1 MHSEVLSP
9 FRGPGV
15 NAMPAFFEAHSGE
28 LTIVVLILMV
38 LATLMVLVPQLLRA
52 HLRKVEMRH
61 QEHMKALEQGQSL
74 PVDDDRSRMAARM
87 ALLVPMVVM
96 IAAGT
101 VTSFIVVK
109 GSDQV
114 FTVSLAIWVVAGVVS
129 LAAITGGLA
138 LLGRLANL
146 ESEAEE
152 EEIAEDSFP
161 R

>member
-1 MHSEVLSP
+1 MGTFL
-9 FRGPGV
+9 
-15 NAMPAFFEAHSGE
+15 EAHSGE
-28 LTIVVLILMV
+28 VTILVLVLMV
-38 LATLMVLVPQLLRA
+38 LCTLMVIVPQLLRS
-52 HLRKVEMRH
+52 HLRKMELSH
-61 QEHMKALEQGQSL
+61 QEHMKALEQGQQL

-87 ALLVPMVVM
+87 ALLIPMVVM

-101 VTSFIVVK
+101 VTCFIVMK

-129 LAAITGGLA
+129 LAAITGGIA

-152 EEIAEDSFP
+152 EELQEDSFP